1 MELGRKACAKADI
14 DSPNLEW
21 EWFVTPEG
29 IAKRRPTELRN
40 LFTEGRSMKRAWIEG
55 HTQRNWLAKETEH
68 SRVAAVIV
76 LGVLI
81 RYFECLKTYGFTSL
95 GLRT

>member
-1 MELGRKACAKADI
+1 VELGRKACAKAGI
-14 DSPNLEW
+14 DSADVER

-55 HTQRNWLAKETEH
+55 HTRRNWLALETEN
-68 SRVAAVIV
+68 SRVAAVSMY
-76 LGVLI
+76 LAP
-81 RYFECLKTYGFTSL
+81 FE
-95 GLRT
+95 